1 MHRSLCDSDSDVVSP
16 CRETSCWV
24 GHSRASC
31 RTSGHQAD
39 RTLLL
44 LLLTRQV
51 GYQLTERHN
60 QFPKI
65 DPAATPLGGPAA
77 APPTPDV
84 ARGTSEAHYNQPTD
98 LVISS
103 CCSRL
108 STGPWLPLFLG
119 LHPAGG
125 LARENGVRFSLA
137 PSSCCPSS
145 PTHALLIF
153 QSAGN
158 SHHLEREV
166 QPLQLASQ

>member
-1 MHRSLCDSDSDVVSP
+1 MCGCLARYMHRPLCDSDGDVVSP
-16 CRETSCWV
+16 CRETSCWLV
-24 GHSRASC
+24 HSRAAC

-44 LLLTRQV
+44 MLLTPQV

-65 DPAATPLGGPAA
+65 DPDATPIGGPEA

-84 ARGTSEAHYNQPTD
+84 ARGTSEPHYNQPTD

-108 STGPWLPLFLG
+108 STRPLASSLPG
-119 LHPAGG
+119 SPPG
-125 LARENGVRFSLA
+125 RRFSSRRWSATLFG
-137 PSSCCPSS
+137 SLI
-145 PTHALLIF
+145 LL
-153 QSAGN
+153 
-158 SHHLEREV
+158 
-166 QPLQLASQ
+166 PCKPC